1 MSDNDIVNNL
11 NLFLESIDFNI
22 LEKDILILNDFKI
35 ERFICFSKINNLKC
49 EFFVSS
55 SQKFI
60 KIIIIKEGEEFR
72 GTIFGKKY
80 IDLFL
85 SFYENNKISEDIL
98 GLLIK
103 RYEESFVNQEV
114 KELEII
120 KKIILKQDSSKTYLF
135 NLL

>member
-1 MSDNDIVNNL
+1 MSDNNIINTL
-11 NLFLESIDFNI
+11 NLFLEARDFNI
-22 LEKDILILNDFKI
+22 LEKDVLILNDFKI
-35 ERFICFSKINNLKC
+35 KRYICFSKNNNLKC

-72 GTIFGKKY
+72 GTISGHKY

-85 SFYENNKISEDIL
+85 NFYEKNKMSEEIL
-98 GLLIK
+98 GRLIK
-103 RYEESFVNQEV
+103 RYEENVIAQEK
-114 KELEII
+114 KESEII
-120 KKIILKQDSSKTYLF
+120 KQIILRQDSSKTYLF